1 MSSKIRITSW
11 PSLPIGPMFTSL
23 RLHLSSAPPAAIQ
36 RGLSPHPRWRA
47 AVDAALELTLELTHE
62 RVDDVPLL
70 LGFLIKLK
78 LPEILD
84 RHYPAHPLHQGL
96 SNGWLIT
103 VWISY
108 ILSRADHRKSPVQ
121 CWAEGIQHSLETLIG
136 QPIRPVEFSDD
147 RLTLLLK
154 RLDTQTTWESLE
166 ADLWHTHCDVYALPV
181 ERVRLDATT
190 SCGYHTVTEDGL
202 MPLGHSKDHRP
213 DLAQFK
219 LMAAVAEPSGLFLAG
234 DIHPGNAADDPL
246 YLPLYRRVRAIL
258 GRTGL
263 LYAGDCKMAALEIR
277 GEIAAN
283 QDFYLTR
290 LPLTG
295 TVPAQFAAWVEA
307 AVVGDQAEKLI
318 EIHRG
323 EGEEK
328 ELLGRGYEFERPQA
342 ALVGESEHTWTE
354 RVQVIRSESAAASQA
369 TALDRRL
376 KQTEAAVRGLTP
388 PVGPGRT
395 QFTSGWELELAI
407 NALLAEQNAT
417 GLLTVTWERQ
427 ETVRE
432 HYVGPGRGGPNRRK
446 ATERVVRSQITAVT
460 RDGAAIERLAAR
472 MGWQVLVTNAV
483 AARLSLGEAV
493 LGYRA
498 GTCVERAFHQLKDRP
513 LGIRPLFVHRD
524 DQVQGLTHLLTL
536 ALRVLTLF
544 EVLVRRGQDQDGE
557 ELAGLYPGQP
567 KRTTDRPTAKRVL
580 ETIAGAGLTLTRV
593 GSGAGCRW
601 HLTALPVLVKQVLSY
616 LGLSNEVYTRLVIN
630 SG

>member
-1 MSSKIRITSW
+1 M
-11 PSLPIGPMFTSL
+11 
-23 RLHLSSAPPAAIQ
+23 
-36 RGLSPHPRWRA
+36 
-47 AVDAALELTLELTHE
+47 DATLELTHE

-103 VWISY
+103 VWIAY

-121 CWAEGIQHSLETLIG
+121 AWSQELQHTLETLIG
-136 QPIRPVEFSDD
+136 QTIRPVEFSDD

-154 RLDTQTTWESLE
+154 RLDLDPAWESLE
-166 ADLWHTHCDVYALPV
+166 GDLWNTHCDIYALPV

-190 SCGYHTVTEDGL
+190 SCGFHAVTEDGL
-202 MPLGHSKDHRP
+202 MQLGHSKDHRD
-213 DLAQFK
+213 DLAQLK
-219 LMAAVAEPSGLFLAG
+219 LMAAVAEPTGWFLAS
-234 DIHPGNAADDPL
+234 DLHPGNAADDPL
-246 YLPLYRRVRAIL
+246 YLPLYRRVRTLL
-258 GRTGL
+258 GQTGL

-277 GEIAAN
+277 AEIAAN

-295 TVPAQFAAWVEA
+295 TVPAQFAGWVEA
-307 AVVGDQAEKLI
+307 AVVGDQAKKLI
-318 EIHRG
+318 DICRG
-323 EGEEK
+323 QGEEK
-328 ELLGRGYEFERPQA
+328 ELLGRGYEFERSQTAP
-342 ALVGESEHTWTE
+342 VGGVEHTWTE
-354 RVQVIRSESAAASQA
+354 RVQIIRSESAAASQA
-369 TALDRRL
+369 AALDRRL
-376 KQTEAAVRGLTP
+376 KQAEAAVRGLTP

-395 QFTSGWELELAI
+395 QFTSGWELERAVK
-407 NALLAEQNAT
+407 ALLAEQGAT

-446 ATERVVRSQITAVT
+446 VTERSVRYQITSVACDEAV
-460 RDGAAIERLAAR
+460 IERLVAR
-472 MGWQVLVTNAV
+472 MGWQVQVTNV
-483 AARLSLGEAV
+483 AASRLSLGDCL

-498 GTCVERAFHQLKDRP
+498 GTCVERAFHQLKDQP

-524 DQVQGLTHLLTL
+524 DQIRGLARLLTL

-544 EVLVRRGQDQDGE
+544 EVLVRRGQDQDNAA
-557 ELAGLYPGQP
+557 LPGLYPGQA
-567 KRTTDRPTAKRVL
+567 KRTTNRPTAQRVL
-580 ETIAGAGLTLTRV
+580 EASAGAGLTLTRV
-593 GSGAGCRW
+593 GSGEGSRW
-601 HLTALPVLVKQVLSY
+601 HLTALPVLVKRVLGY
-616 LGLSNEVYTRLVIN
+616 LGLSDEVYTRLVIN